1 MQLPK
6 ENASYNHRANY
17 GAYVARRLRRAK
29 LMALYSA
36 VAAAT
41 KAVKDA
47 GRARDDAEE
56 VIQECLADRD
66 AVDIDLDTCAKTI
79 RVNMAGRSVDAV
91 KVEPYIQVFPDGIAF
106 YTNATLDQE
115 VSRYTELAERLQKY
129 LPADDVCREQLP
141 VIAQG
146 IADFKHAE
154 AAVAQ
159 ARRTKSQLQTDLDTA
174 EDKWERLME
183 RTYGALI
190 DKFGKGPL
198 VESFFP
204 KQGRTSSSQGDS
216 TPSA

>member
-6 ENASYNHRANY
+6 ENASYNQRVNY

-29 LMALYSA
+29 LAALFSA

-41 KAVKDA
+41 KAVKDL

-79 RVNMAGRSVDAV
+79 RVNMAGRSVNAV
-91 KVEPYIQVFPDGIAF
+91 KVEPYIQVFPEGVTF
-106 YTNATLDQE
+106 YTEATLDQE
-115 VSRYTELAERLQKY
+115 VSHYQDLFERIQKY
-129 LPADDVCREQLP
+129 LPADDVCQAQLP

-146 IADFKHAE
+146 IADFKEAE

-159 ARRTKSQLQTDLDTA
+159 ARRAKAQLQTDLDTA
-174 EDKWERLME
+174 EDKWERLMQ

-190 DKFGKGPL
+190 EKFGKGS
-198 VESFFP
+198 VAESFFP
-204 KQGRTSSSQGDS
+204 KLGRSSSSPDNTS
-216 TPSA
+216 PNV